1 GSPIALFN
9 INRERQR
16 AERNALAELR
26 ERRLA
31 EELARQSRRRLYA
44 ARINLAQQVA
54 QEGDIARVEE
64 LLNSVRPQPGEEDLR
79 GFEWHYLNQISHSE
93 IFTLGRSGSFVRA
106 VAYSPDGRTLASAGD
121 DSVVHLWDSATGI

>member
-1 GSPIALFN
+1 
-9 INRERQR
+9 R
-16 AERNALAELR
+16 AEHNALAELH

-54 QEGDIARVEE
+54 QEGDIVRVEE
-64 LLNSVRPQPGEEDLR
+64 LLNSLRPQADEEDLR
-79 GFEWHYLNQISHSE
+79 GFEWHYLQQLSHSE
-93 IFTLGRSGSFVRA
+93 IFTLGRSQSFVRA

-121 DSVVHLWDSATGI
+121 DSLIHLWDPTTGTERAQLKG